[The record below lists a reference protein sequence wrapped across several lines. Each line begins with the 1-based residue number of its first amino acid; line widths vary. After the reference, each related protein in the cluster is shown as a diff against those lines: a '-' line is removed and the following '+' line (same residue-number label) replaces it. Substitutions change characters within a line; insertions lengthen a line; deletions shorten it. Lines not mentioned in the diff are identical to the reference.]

1 MADEA
6 GRKFATQTA
15 DLTQASDRGGI
26 ESELQDARQRL
37 QYLLAIS
44 PTIIYTTQASG
55 AYACTFISENLKSI
69 MGYSP
74 QEMTTDPKCWPERL
88 HPEDASRV
96 FAEVTP
102 LVKQG
107 GGTVSYR
114 FRHRDGHYIWIQDTF
129 KVIRD
134 ETGLPLEL
142 VGAWADITE
151 LKSARQRLQYL
162 LAVSPTIIYT
172 TKASG
177 SYACTFISEN
187 LRAIMG
193 YAPEEM
199 TTDPKCW
206 PERLHPEDASRV
218 FADVVPLIKQGGGTV
233 SYRFRH
239 RDGHFIWIQ
248 DTFKVIRDEAGQPLE
263 LVGAWADIT
272 ELKSARQRLEYLL
285 AVSPT
290 IIYTTQASGDGYA
303 CTFVT
308 ENLRAIMGYSPQE
321 MTTDPKCW
329 PELLHPEDASRVFAE
344 VAPLIKQGGGT
355 VSYRFRHRDGHYIWI
370 QDTFKVIRD
379 QAGQPLELVG
389 AWADVSVRTEAER
402 AALRANAE
410 LQETKR
416 YLTRLLESST
426 DAIIST
432 DKAGNVVLFNE
443 GAEVLLGYRA
453 DEVIGKRVSSLYGG
467 EEGFRD
473 VVREMRKRGGTAS
486 AFESMLRAK
495 DGRDIPVLIS
505 ASALT
510 DDGGQEIGTV
520 GFATD
525 IRERK
530 RAEEALQK
538 AHDELEARVEERT
551 TELKAARERM
561 QYLMTIAPGIMYT
574 NQASGKFTC
583 TFVSDNV
590 DPIMGFSAW
599 EMREDPKFWPSR
611 LHPDDAPKVF
621 AEVGKLIEAGGGTV
635 EYRFRHRDGNYLWIQ
650 DTFKVI
656 FDDAGKPQEVV
667 GSWANISDRKQAERA
682 LSERLA
688 IMKDLQS
695 LVAASPSVIYT
706 TQVSGDFAC
715 TFVSENLKSTMG
727 YSPWEMRDD
736 PKFWIKHLHPDDANR
751 VFTELDQRMTQ
762 GGGTVEYRF
771 RHRHGH
777 YIWIQDTFTVT
788 RDNEGKPKELI
799 GSWADISDRKRAEAE
814 LERLAKEVELR
825 NRFIRESFGRYLT
838 DDVVATVLE
847 TPTGLQVGGEKR
859 KVTMMMTDLRGFTSL
874 SERLAPERVVAM
886 LNRYL
891 GAMVDVIKRYQGTID
906 EFIGDAIFV
915 LFGAPVWQEDDA
927 QRAVACAVAMQLAME
942 DVNEANRKED
952 LPEIEMGI
960 GIHTG
965 QVVLGNIGSAERMK
979 YGVVGRHVNL
989 TARIQS
995 YTIGGQ
1001 ILISETTRREAGATL
1016 KLGKQTAIKAKGIEH
1031 PVTVCE
1037 ALGIG
1042 GRHRLFLSETT
1053 DEMVALPQPIN
1064 IIAAIVEGSHL
1075 SGDLVKGRL
1084 TMLSAKQAEAEL
1096 EVPVPAL
1103 ANLKINV
1110 FDGEGGEIQGAVYGK
1125 VLGSGNGT
1133 STATLI
1139 RFTSVSPEIEVF
1151 FRSIL
1156 GGPEPAPIES
1166 EPSRM
1171 VSATPPR
1178 DAHGSKPAT
1187 PAVSKAVDP
1196 ATLNGSQSSPA
1207 SAAQSD
1213 SNAAGAAAASPP
1225 PPASAPPVTPSDVD
1239 RPTPSSQKQPSPNNG
1254 ADNRAPNITMLM
1266 SSTKLAEP
1274 EKKRGWFKGRHRQ

>member
-1 MADEA
+1 MADRSGGNVASQDA
-6 GRKFATQTA
+6 GLAPRA
-15 DLTQASDRGGI
+15 DRGSL
-26 ESELQDARQRL
+26 ESEARQRL
-37 QYLLAIS
+37 QYLLAVS

-55 AYACTFISENLKSI
+55 SYACTFISENLKSI

-102 LVKQG
+102 LLKQG

-114 FRHRDGHYIWIQDTF
+114 FRHHDGHYIWIQDSF
-129 KVIRD
+129 KVVRD
-134 ETGLPLEL
+134 KAGQPLEL
-142 VGAWADITE
+142 VGAWADISE

-218 FADVVPLIKQGGGTV
+218 LADLVPLIKQGGGTV
-233 SYRFRH
+233 TYRFRH

-248 DTFKVIRDEAGQPLE
+248 DSFKVIRDEAGNPLE

-285 AVSPT
+285 SVSPA
-290 IIYTTQASGDGYA
+290 IIYTTQASRDGYA
-303 CTFVT
+303 CTFVS

-321 MTTDPKCW
+321 MTTDPKRW

-344 VAPLIKQGGGT
+344 VVPLIKQGGGT

-370 QDTFKVIRD
+370 QDSFKVIRD
-379 QAGQPLELVG
+379 GSGEPLELVG
-389 AWADVSVRTEAER
+389 AWADITVRTEAER
-402 AALRANAE
+402 AALKANVE

-426 DAIIST
+426 DAIISS

-453 DEVIGKRVSSLYGG
+453 EEVIGKRVSLLYGS

-486 AFESMLRAK
+486 AHESMLRAK
-495 DGRDIPVLIS
+495 DGREIPVLIS
-505 ASALT
+505 ASVLT

-525 IRERK
+525 LRERK
-530 RAEEALQK
+530 RAEGALQK

-561 QYLMTIAPGIMYT
+561 KYLMTIAPGIMYT

-599 EMREDPKFWPSR
+599 EMLEDPKFWPSR
-611 LHPDDAPKVF
+611 VHPDDAPKVF
-621 AEVGKLIEAGGGTV
+621 AEVGKLIAAGGGTV

-656 FDDAGKPQEVV
+656 FDGAGKPQEVV

-688 IMKDLQS
+688 IMKDLQA

-727 YSPWEMRDD
+727 YAPWEMRDD

-751 VFTELDQRMTQ
+751 VFTELEQRMSQ

-771 RHRHGH
+771 RHRLGH

-799 GSWADISDRKRAEAE
+799 GSWADISDRKRAESE

-825 NRFIRESFGRYLT
+825 NRFIRETFGRYLT

-847 TPTGLQVGGEKR
+847 TPAGLQVGGEKR

-874 SERLAPERVVAM
+874 SERLPPERVVAM

-942 DVNEANRKED
+942 DVNEANRKDD

-965 QVVLGNIGSAERMK
+965 QVVLGNIGSPERMK

-1001 ILISETTRREAGATL
+1001 ILISETTRREAGATV

-1037 ALGIG
+1037 VLGIG

-1053 DEMVALPQPIN
+1053 DEMVSLPQPISVL
-1064 IIAAIVEGSHL
+1064 ATVVEGSHL
-1075 SGDLVKGRL
+1075 SGDMVKGRL
-1084 TMLSAKQAEAEL
+1084 TKLSLKQAEAEL
-1096 EVPVPAL
+1096 ERAVPAL
-1103 ANLKINV
+1103 ANLKIGVLNAE
-1110 FDGEGGEIQGAVYGK
+1110 DGEIQGAVYGK
-1125 VLGSGNGT
+1125 VLGSGNGV
-1133 STATLI
+1133 SASTLI
-1139 RFTSVSPEIEVF
+1139 RFTSLSPEIEAF
-1151 FRSIL
+1151 FRGAL
-1156 GGPEPAPIES
+1156 GLPEPAPADS
-1166 EPSRM
+1166 QASRR
-1171 VSATPPR
+1171 VSTTPPR
-1178 DAHGSKPAT
+1178 AASGFPPMP
-1187 PAVSKAVDP
+1187 PAVSKTREP
-1196 ATLNGSQSSPA
+1196 AALGAGQSSPA
-1207 SAAQSD
+1207 SAAPSD
-1213 SNAAGAAAASPP
+1213 ASAVGTVVASPP
-1225 PPASAPPVTPSDVD
+1225 PPTSAPPVAATGDA
-1239 RPTPSSQKQPSPNNG
+1239 PTPASQNQPAPNG
-1254 ADNRAPNITMLM
+1254 TDNRAANITALM
-1266 SSTKLAEP
+1266 SSTKLPEP
-1274 EKKRGWFKGRHRQ
+1274 EKKRGWFKGLHR